1 MDGKRAKAKKRR
13 QRFKQEAPLSDR
25 LLKLAANARHEAARL
40 PLGSQRDH
48 LLRKAKQAEVVASLD
63 QWLSLPRKQA
73 PQAHSEGRASTTA
86 TGSFYNRAAAS
97 ESPRAPFCAAGLKRV

>member
-13 QRFKQEAPLSDR
+13 QRFKQETSLSDR

-40 PLGSQRDH
+40 PFGSQRDH
-48 LLRKAKQAEVVASLD
+48 LLRKAKQAEIGASLD

-73 PQAHSEGRASTTA
+73 PQANSEARASTTA
-86 TGSFYNRAAAS
+86 TGSFARPGIEFQSSGATLLQAS
-97 ESPRAPFCAAGLKRV
+97 RKG